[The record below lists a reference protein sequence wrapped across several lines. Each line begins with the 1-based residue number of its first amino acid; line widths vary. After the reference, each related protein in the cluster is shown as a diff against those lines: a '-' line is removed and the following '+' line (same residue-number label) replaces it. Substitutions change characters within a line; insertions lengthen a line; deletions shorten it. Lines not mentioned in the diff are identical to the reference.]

1 MANETG
7 APPSRRAHPTPLSD
21 RGELLRLGAVAVVG
35 AVSLAASIDQSPPAS
50 ALRWVLDGAVGV
62 AALVALRW
70 RRAFPVAV
78 AAGVVLAT
86 AVCAS
91 TLGAVVLAVV
101 SLATW
106 RRWPA
111 IVLVGALL
119 VGSTVVDDAAR
130 GETAAQVGARAVLT
144 SALYAA
150 LVGTGAYLGSRR
162 ELLQALRDRAH
173 AAEREQAARVEQAQV
188 AERTRIARE
197 MHDVLAHRISL
208 VAMHAGALAFRDDLP
223 AAERVATATVV
234 RDNANLALVELRQ
247 VLGVLRAEPGP
258 STVPE
263 PPQPTLDALPDLV
276 QQARAAGSPVELS
289 IAPGTAD
296 ALPALP
302 PATSR
307 NVYRVVQEGLTNA
320 RKHAPGTPVRVTV
333 AGTPGGLLDVL
344 LQNGAGAGASGVEG
358 SGTGLVGAAE
368 RVRLLGGR
376 LDHGPDGAGGYRL
389 RAVLPWPGPDDA

>member
-1 MANETG
+1 MVTRAGST
-7 APPSRRAHPTPLSD
+7 PSRPGPTSLRD
-21 RGELLRLGAVAVVG
+21 RGEVLRLGAVAVVG
-35 AVSLAASIDQSPPAS
+35 AVSLAASVAQSPPTS
-50 ALRWVLDGAVGV
+50 AARWVLDGAVGV

-78 AAGVVLAT
+78 AAGVVLAA

-91 TLGAVVLAVV
+91 TVGAVVLAVV

-106 RRWPA
+106 RRWA
-111 IVLVGALL
+111 GIALVGALL
-119 VGSTVVDDAAR
+119 VGSTVVDDVALGDGA
-130 GETAAQVGARAVLT
+130 TQVGARAVLT
-144 SALYAA
+144 AALYAA
-150 LVGTGAYLGSRR
+150 LVGLGAYLGSRR
-162 ELLQALRDRAH
+162 ELLRALRDRAH

-208 VAMHAGALAFRDDLP
+208 VAMHAGALAFRGDLP
-223 AAERVATATVV
+223 AAEREATAAVV

-247 VLGVLRAEPGP
+247 VLGVLRAEPGS
-258 STVPE
+258 STAPE

-276 QQARAAGSPVELS
+276 RQARATGSPVEVA
-289 IAPGTAD
+289 IPAGTAE
-296 ALPALP
+296 ALASLP

-320 RKHAPGTPVRVTV
+320 RKHAPGAPVRLSV
-333 AGTPGGLLDVL
+333 AGAPGGLLDVL
-344 LQNGAGAGASGVEG
+344 LQNDPGTGAAGVPG

-389 RAVLPWPGPDDA
+389 HAVLPWPGPDDA